1 MEKITVKEYA
11 RLNGTSIYNV
21 IKMIQRRELQGV
33 TLEENGVKVNYVVLD
48 EEGGLE
54 EPNVEPKKLP
64 APSSDS
70 RETGSLAEEVAAL
83 REEVARLVSVV
94 EQCCKDR

>member
-1 MEKITVKEYA
+1 MEKITVREYA

-21 IKMIQRRELQGV
+21 IKMIQRGELQGV

-48 EEGGLE
+48 EEGGSE
-54 EPNVEPKKLP
+54 EPNVEPEKLP
-64 APSSDS
+64 SPPSDA

-83 REEVARLVSVV
+83 REEVARLASVV
-94 EQCCKDR
+94 ERCCKDR